1 MTVGGMDL
9 NLLIA
14 LRAMLEE
21 SNVTRAGERIGMA
34 QPAMSAALARLR
46 RHYRDDLL
54 VRVGRD
60 YELTPFARS
69 LLPVIQQ
76 TMPMVEVALALRDE
90 FDPATSAR
98 AFSITL
104 SDYAFTVL
112 NAPLVQRLAQVAPGV
127 RLEMTPIPW
136 DMHVSD
142 RGLLQCDFLVGPLG
156 CGLPG
161 KSAVLFRDRFVCV
174 ADPANERLAGGTLTL
189 RDFEESPHAVA
200 TFGPNL
206 TPLDRALSAAGISRN
221 VSVTTVGWLS
231 LPFVVAGTDLVASL
245 PERLAR
251 QVGGDLAS
259 VTVVE
264 PPFGTVEI
272 IEALWW
278 HPTRDS
284 DPGHRWL
291 LGILRGLAEDIV
303 AGGAGGMAGPGETS
317 GPAGGTCQAFTTAIS
332 AAG

>member
-98 AFSITL
+98 TFSITL

-251 QVGGDLAS
+251 QASDLAS
-259 VTVVE
+259 VTIVE

-284 DPGHRWL
+284 DAGHRWL

-303 AGGAGGMAGPGETS
+303 AGGAGGMTGPGETS
-317 GPAGGTCQAFTTAIS
+317 RPAGRACQAFTTAIS
-332 AAG
+332 APG

>member
-90 FDPATSAR
+90 FDPATSTR

-142 RGLLQCDFLVGPLG
+142 RGLLQCDFLIGPLG

-174 ADPANERLAGGTLTL
+174 ADPANERLAGRTLTL

-221 VSVTTVGWLS
+221 ISVTTVGWLS

-259 VTVVE
+259 VTMVE

-278 HPTRDS
+278 HPTRES

-317 GPAGGTCQAFTTAIS
+317 GPAGRACQAFTTAIS
-332 AAG
+332 APG

>member
-1 MTVGGMDL
+1 
-9 NLLIA
+9 
-14 LRAMLEE
+14 
-21 SNVTRAGERIGMA
+21 
-34 QPAMSAALARLR
+34 
-46 RHYRDDLL
+46 
-54 VRVGRD
+54 
-60 YELTPFARS
+60 
-69 LLPVIQQ
+69 
-76 TMPMVEVALALRDE
+76 
-90 FDPATSAR
+90 
-98 AFSITL
+98 
-104 SDYAFTVL
+104 
-112 NAPLVQRLAQVAPGV
+112 V

-142 RGLLQCDFLVGPLG
+142 RGLLQCDFLIGPLG

-161 KSAVLFRDRFVCV
+161 QSAVLFRDRFVCV

-251 QVGGDLAS
+251 QVGDLAS
-259 VTVVE
+259 VTMVE

-284 DPGHRWL
+284 DAGHRWL

-303 AGGAGGMAGPGETS
+303 AGGAGGMAGPAGTS
-317 GPAGGTCQAFTTAIS
+317 GPAGRACQAFTTAIS
-332 AAG
+332 APG

>member
-69 LLPVIQQ
+69 LLPLIQQ

-112 NAPLVQRLAQVAPGV
+112 NAPLVQRIAQAAPGV
-127 RLEMTPIPW
+127 RLDLAPIPW
-136 DMHVSD
+136 DMHISD

-174 ADPANERLAGGTLTL
+174 ADPANERLAGGTLEPAGL
-189 RDFEESPHAVA
+189 R
-200 TFGPNL
+200 GG
-206 TPLDRALSAAGISRN
+206 AAR
-221 VSVTTVGWLS
+221 
-231 LPFVVAGTDLVASL
+231 
-245 PERLAR
+245 
-251 QVGGDLAS
+251 GGDIRP
-259 VTVVE
+259 E
-264 PPFGTVEI
+264 P
-272 IEALWW
+272 
-278 HPTRDS
+278 
-284 DPGHRWL
+284 DPAGPRAVRRGHQPQRERYD
-291 LGILRGLAEDIV
+291 RGLAFAAV
-303 AGGAGGMAGPGETS
+303 RGGGLGPGGLAAGAAGPS
-317 GPAGGTCQAFTTAIS
+317 GQRPGQRHDGRAPIRHG
-332 AAG
+332 